1 MSWIFRID
9 LTPYAVKTYGDGG
22 GPPTTACPPL
32 WFMDGRVG
40 AGEAADVTETCIN
53 AHDNTATAKVPMKRA
68 TSYWYMEAKTQNIL
82 VYGG

>member
-1 MSWIFRID
+1 MPPSIFFFQHLSTRKIVESGNASHSA
-9 LTPYAVKTYGDGG
+9 LFTGHTSK
-22 GPPTTACPPL
+22 
-32 WFMDGRVG
+32 
-40 AGEAADVTETCIN
+40 TCIN